1 MSQKEPFLYYYR
13 LQSQVFF
20 RKYIANNKFLC
31 FVRNSLF
38 SSCSCCP
45 KKENMLGLCYRYFW
59 PHSEA
64 LSSASSIYSHHDRQ
78 QLSNDSM
85 HAHDEVN
92 DEDGDDNDNPND
104 DEDDQ
109 IDDFDY
115 ESPARAR
122 GLRRLLKRNAAFKDL
137 VQLIMYLF
145 IVSIFL
151 FMVVLFYHEYEGWS
165 INETFF
171 FVVFTISTVGK
182 SISPSPSLSII
193 FDIKTNPLTPPRLW
207 TAFSF

>member
-1 MSQKEPFLYYYR
+1 M
-13 LQSQVFF
+13 
-20 RKYIANNKFLC
+20 
-31 FVRNSLF
+31 
-38 SSCSCCP
+38 
-45 KKENMLGLCYRYFW
+45 MGLCYRYLW
-59 PHSEA
+59 PHPDTPSS
-64 LSSASSIYSHHDRQ
+64 LSSVYSHHDRQ
-78 QLSNDSM
+78 QLSDDSI
-85 HAHDEVN
+85 HAHDGVT
-92 DEDGDDNDNPND
+92 DEDADDNDNPD
-104 DEDDQ
+104 DDAADDQ

-151 FMVVLFYHEYEGWS
+151 FVVVLFYHQYEGWS

-182 SISPSPSLSII
+182 SISSLTIVSEL
-193 FDIKTNPLTPPRLW
+193 TNFYSPRLR